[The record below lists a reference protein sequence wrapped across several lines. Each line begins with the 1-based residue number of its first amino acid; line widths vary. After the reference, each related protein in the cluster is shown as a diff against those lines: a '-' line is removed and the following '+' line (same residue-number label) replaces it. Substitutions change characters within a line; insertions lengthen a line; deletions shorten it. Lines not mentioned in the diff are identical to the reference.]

1 LIPEIKISFKR
12 KIGKI
17 RLLQTTTIFMARL
30 KLILWMLFSF
40 VSGTLMAQQQST
52 VQQGEIG
59 ISAGAAH
66 YFGDLNPKLRVNRP
80 KAAFGVFVRKQYGD
94 YIAVRLSGHFA
105 QLGYSDVYNS
115 YNTFMHTRNLSFN
128 TNIWE
133 FTIQGDFNF
142 FRFIPGDLYKRYSP
156 YITFGAGIF
165 NFNPYTYY
173 LGQKVFLQPLG
184 TEGQGSAAY
193 PNRKPYSLMAV
204 CFPIGVGYKYSVNSK
219 VNVGL
224 EIVYHFTTTDYI
236 DDVSTTYA
244 GPAAF
249 PPLPNGKPSIAGVLQ
264 DRSYVYGPPI
274 GTAGKQ
280 RGYSNQKDSYVMAE
294 LMVSV
299 NLTSYKCPTAK
310 P

>member
-1 LIPEIKISFKR
+1 MF
-12 KIGKI
+12 
-17 RLLQTTTIFMARL
+17 FMARP
-30 KLILWMLFSF
+30 KLIFLMLFFFASHIA
-40 VSGTLMAQQQST
+40 VAQQQST
-52 VQQGEIG
+52 VQEGEIG
-59 ISAGAAH
+59 VSVGAAH

-105 QLGYSDVYNS
+105 QLGYSDIYNT

-128 TNIWE
+128 TNIYE
-133 FTIQGDFNF
+133 FTVQGDFNF

-156 YITFGAGIF
+156 YITFGVGVF
-165 NFNPYTYY
+165 NYDPYTYY
-173 LGQKVFLQPLG
+173 QGQKVYLRPLG
-184 TEGQGSAAY
+184 TEGQGSAQY
-193 PNRKPYSLMAV
+193 PNRKPYSTMAA
-204 CFPIGVGYKYSVNSK
+204 CFPIGVGYKYSLNPQVNI
-219 VNVGL
+219 GL
-224 EIVYHFTTTDYI
+224 EVVYRFTTTDYI

-249 PPLPNGKPSIAGVLQ
+249 PPLPNGQPSLAGILQ
-264 DRSYVYGPPI
+264 DRSYVHGTPI

-294 LMVSV
+294 LMVSI

-310 P
+310 L